1 MKSNN
6 KQRFLLSLLFLSLW
20 LLAACSLSQDN
31 AQDNEAATIN
41 DAVEELAETGE
52 ETAVEQ
58 TEPTV
63 PQATQA
69 STTPTTTPTTSL
81 IVWVP
86 PDFIGINDSA
96 KQLFTDQLLTYDAAH
111 PETTI
116 VLEQKTVVG
125 QGGILNYLR
134 TGRNVAPS
142 ILPDLIVLPADQV
155 ATAAADEL
163 IYPLDTFLG
172 ETAVT
177 ANLLPAAAT
186 MAAQNEQTYALPI
199 AITNLTHI
207 AYNPATITQTL
218 PTDWDT
224 LFSNPE
230 NSFLFP
236 AAGRQGALLTLQLYL
251 AAGGTLTNE
260 AGQPDLQLTPLIDAL
275 EKLSNGRNSGS
286 ILLQSSNLATFDET
300 WQAFQTGSSK
310 IVLTETSQFLSQR
323 VDQSLAA
330 AAIPGITTPLIPL
343 VNGWV
348 IAITTPDPNRQAVA
362 ADLLLTLNDTVF
374 LGEWTQAA
382 NLLPSSTTVLALW
395 PQDDPYTTFVGT
407 ELVRAQPLP
416 VSDSSKIM
424 LALGNA
430 VFDVISLSKS
440 PAIAAEEALLAIQ
453 Q

>member
-1 MKSNN
+1 M
-6 KQRFLLSLLFLSLW
+6 QE
-20 LLAACSLSQDN
+20 
-31 AQDNEAATIN
+31 NEAARIN
-41 DAVEELAETGE
+41 DAAEELTETDE
-52 ETAVEQ
+52 ETAVAQ
-58 TEPTV
+58 TNTAI
-63 PQATQA
+63 PQATQPSAPPA
-69 STTPTTTPTTSL
+69 STTTPTTSL

-86 PDFIGINDSA
+86 PDFIGINDTA

-155 ATAAADEL
+155 ATAASDEL
-163 IYPLDTFLG
+163 IYPLDAFLS

-177 ANLLPAAAT
+177 AKLFPAAAA
-186 MAAQNEQTYALPI
+186 MAAQNEQTYAFPI

-207 AYNPATITQTL
+207 AYNPAAITQTL
-218 PTDWDT
+218 PADWDT
-224 LFSNPE
+224 LFSSTE

-275 EKLSNGRNSGS
+275 EKLSNGRNNGS
-286 ILLQSSNLATFDET
+286 IPLQSSNLATFDET
-300 WQAFQTGSSK
+300 WQAYRAGSSK
-310 IVLTETSQFLSQR
+310 MILTTASQFLSQR
-323 VDQSLAA
+323 TDQTLAA
-330 AAIPGITTPLIPL
+330 AAVPGITTPLIPL

-348 IAITTPDPNRQAVA
+348 IAITSPDLNRQALA
-362 ADLLLTLNDTVF
+362 ADLLMTLNDTTF

-382 NLLPSSTTVLALW
+382 NLLPASETVLTLW
-395 PQDDPYTTFVGT
+395 PQDDPYTTFVSS
-407 ELVRAQPLP
+407 ELMRAQPMP
-416 VSDSSKIM
+416 ISDSSKIM

-440 PAIAAEEALLAIQ
+440 PALAAEEALLAIQ

>member
-1 MKSNN
+1 
-6 KQRFLLSLLFLSLW
+6 
-20 LLAACSLSQDN
+20 
-31 AQDNEAATIN
+31 
-41 DAVEELAETGE
+41 
-52 ETAVEQ
+52 
-58 TEPTV
+58 
-63 PQATQA
+63 
-69 STTPTTTPTTSL
+69 
-81 IVWVP
+81 
-86 PDFIGINDSA
+86 
-96 KQLFTDQLLTYDAAH
+96 
-111 PETTI
+111 
-116 VLEQKTVVG
+116 
-125 QGGILNYLR
+125 
-134 TGRNVAPS
+134 
-142 ILPDLIVLPADQV
+142 
-155 ATAAADEL
+155 
-163 IYPLDTFLG
+163 
-172 ETAVT
+172 
-177 ANLLPAAAT
+177 
-186 MAAQNEQTYALPI
+186 
-199 AITNLTHI
+199 
-207 AYNPATITQTL
+207 
-218 PTDWDT
+218 
-224 LFSNPE
+224 
-230 NSFLFP
+230 
-236 AAGRQGALLTLQLYL
+236 
-251 AAGGTLTNE
+251 
-260 AGQPDLQLTPLIDAL
+260 LIDAL

>member
-236 AAGRQGALLTLQLYL
+236 AAGRQGALLTFSSIW
-251 AAGGTLTNE
+251 
-260 AGQPDLQLTPLIDAL
+260 QPVAL
-275 EKLSNGRNSGS
+275 
-286 ILLQSSNLATFDET
+286 
-300 WQAFQTGSSK
+300 
-310 IVLTETSQFLSQR
+310 
-323 VDQSLAA
+323 
-330 AAIPGITTPLIPL
+330 
-343 VNGWV
+343 
-348 IAITTPDPNRQAVA
+348 
-362 ADLLLTLNDTVF
+362 
-374 LGEWTQAA
+374 
-382 NLLPSSTTVLALW
+382 
-395 PQDDPYTTFVGT
+395 
-407 ELVRAQPLP
+407 
-416 VSDSSKIM
+416 
-424 LALGNA
+424 
-430 VFDVISLSKS
+430 
-440 PAIAAEEALLAIQ
+440 
-453 Q
+453 